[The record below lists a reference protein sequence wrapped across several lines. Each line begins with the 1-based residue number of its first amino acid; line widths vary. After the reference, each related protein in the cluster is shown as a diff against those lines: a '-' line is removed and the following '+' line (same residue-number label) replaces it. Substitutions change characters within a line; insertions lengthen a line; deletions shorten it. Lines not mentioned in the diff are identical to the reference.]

1 VTNPILLIA
10 MHEFT
15 LNRRNKWVVSFAGLF
30 TLMTFLVSFFGMITS
45 GYAGFQDFTRT
56 SASIINLSGFI
67 LPLFALMLGVFSFI
81 TNSEYLELLT
91 TQPLTRKQLLLGKF
105 TGLSFTIIGSTLVGF
120 GIPGIIMSLVI
131 GVQGAISFALVVLN
145 SLLLGIVFLGIALLI
160 TLLTNRQ
167 QIALGIAIAVWLF
180 FELFYGMV
188 MMGMTLYFSH
198 TTLKTL
204 LLFGLLGSPVDI
216 TRVLSLLA
224 VGGPHFFGAAGAT
237 LIKLTGSTIYATLFG
252 SIGLLIWLLI
262 PLFIS
267 IRLFSKQNL

>member
-1 VTNPILLIA
+1 
-10 MHEFT
+10 
-15 LNRRNKWVVSFAGLF
+15 
-30 TLMTFLVSFFGMITS
+30 
-45 GYAGFQDFTRT
+45 
-56 SASIINLSGFI
+56 
-67 LPLFALMLGVFSFI
+67 
-81 TNSEYLELLT
+81 
-91 TQPLTRKQLLLGKF
+91 
-105 TGLSFTIIGSTLVGF
+105 
-120 GIPGIIMSLVI
+120 
-131 GVQGAISFALVVLN
+131 
-145 SLLLGIVFLGIALLI
+145 
-160 TLLTNRQ
+160 
-167 QIALGIAIAVWLF
+167 
-180 FELFYGMV
+180 
-188 MMGMTLYFSH
+188 MGMTLYFSH

>member
-1 VTNPILLIA
+1 MTNPILLIA